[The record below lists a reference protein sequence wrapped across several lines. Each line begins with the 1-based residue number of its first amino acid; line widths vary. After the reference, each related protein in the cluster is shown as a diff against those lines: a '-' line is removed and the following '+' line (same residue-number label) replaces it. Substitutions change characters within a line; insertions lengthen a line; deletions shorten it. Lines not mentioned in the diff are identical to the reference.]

1 MTNTVAIII
10 AQKVSR
16 INGALMC
23 RPARLPKTKRFA
35 IGAAPQVKLNCTPNF
50 RSIS

>member
-1 MTNTVAIII
+1 MTNTVAIITL
-10 AQKVSR
+10 QKAGR
-16 INGALMC
+16 IKGALTC